1 MATHPFAACGGL
13 KYFPQL
19 LLAPAQ
25 VAQVPPQL
33 EAEGQAPLLVD
44 SRAQG
49 QALDVRGQVHA
60 AAQPTHE
67 LFHAVALPVGRPGP
81 FCLPRQHPHAHVHVE
96 RVHTGDSL
104 LQPVEQCLLEVVLGG
119 HKFPPGNHQGHKV
132 QPVYHPQ
139 GACERVSKALHIVA
153 AERSAHLEQNHV
165 YSKRHRA
172 ERCAHRI
179 ARSHAKL
186 FI

>member
-44 SRAQG
+44 PRGQG

-60 AAQPTHE
+60 AAQPPHE
-67 LFHAVALPVGRPGP
+67 LLYAVAVPVGRPRP
-81 FCLPRQHPHAHVHVE
+81 LHLARQHPHAHVHVE
-96 RVHTGDSL
+96 RVHAGDSL
-104 LQPVEQCLLEVVLGG
+104 LQPAEQRLLEVVLGG
-119 HKFPPGNHQGHKV
+119 HKVPPRDHQGHKV

-139 GACERVSKALHIVA
+139 RACERVPEAFYIVA
-153 AERSAHLEQNHV
+153 AERPAHLEQDHV

-172 ERCAHRI
+172 ERCAHGI